1 MIVALHSHR
10 SFVENLEQSDED
22 EAVAE
27 KELRRDQLGAPFL
40 CSNCVAVVIY
50 VCVCVHQSSQYAR
63 VHAAP

>member
-10 SFVENLEQSDED
+10 SFVETDLEQSDED
-22 EAVAE
+22 QAEAE

-50 VCVCVHQSSQYAR
+50 VCVYVHQSIMSNTR
-63 VHAAP
+63 R